1 MQSDTKIKESL
12 RESSQKLTGLP
23 HWNSA
28 GFPSE
33 YQEILIVFK
42 RRKAH
47 YCAGHLLCTKETG
60 TGGIRMYEKQGTP
73 PCGELNSYIWNNC
86 IDEIAVIVL
95 LWRIRWVVNRIV
107 E

>member
-1 MQSDTKIKESL
+1 
-12 RESSQKLTGLP
+12 
-23 HWNSA
+23 
-28 GFPSE
+28 
-33 YQEILIVFK
+33 
-42 RRKAH
+42 
-47 YCAGHLLCTKETG
+47 
-60 TGGIRMYEKQGTP
+60 MYEKQGTP